1 MATGTTRRLRADLM
15 EPQQPSAPMLAI
27 VHGLLAAAC
36 CHVID
41 VIQAARMQLALHVPG
56 LCNNTA
62 WEQNFSELNESD
74 RAGTNP
80 TLHVHPHTTELKS
93 QPLQKRH
100 PEPSAKPKPTEAK
113 ASTNA
118 ETKQE
123 SAKSTPK
130 QTWNC
135 LTKYRCNRIMKWQTM
150 NAETNTK
157 TNAAPPRQ
165 PSKPKPLPNPTP
177 WQKHERGLRGCCYR
191 AVCIQ
196 KLKNNRKQ
204 RLTTQ
209 CETHTYAHRVK
220 VESFPGITPPSHVLL
235 LFHKP

>member
-1 MATGTTRRLRADLM
+1 MATGT
-15 EPQQPSAPMLAI
+15 QS
-27 VHGLLAAAC
+27 
-36 CHVID
+36 
-41 VIQAARMQLALHVPG
+41 
-56 LCNNTA
+56 
-62 WEQNFSELNESD
+62 
-74 RAGTNP
+74 
-80 TLHVHPHTTELKS
+80 KS
-93 QPLQKRH
+93 QHKCRKVTGISQVN
-100 PEPSAKPKPTEAK
+100 TE
-113 ASTNA
+113 
-118 ETKQE
+118 
-123 SAKSTPK
+123 

-220 VESFPGITPPSHVLL
+220 VESFPGITPPSHVYCCCFTNLDAVSTVPAL
-235 LFHKP
+235 DMCIFGSPSIMAHKHKPWRKRARVGSPHYGHGRSSDSWWWRTSRMYQLAWFCVKT